1 MTELFLCF
9 IAAIWVGIFIIAFIG
24 IERDLRE
31 NDEMLY
37 KEDSK
42 Q

>member
-9 IAAIWVGIFIIAFIG
+9 IATIWVGIFIAFMG

-31 NDEMLY
+31 IDEMLY
-37 KEDSK
+37 EEDK
-42 Q
+42 

>member
-9 IAAIWVGIFIIAFIG
+9 ITAIWVGIFIAFMG
-24 IERDLRE
+24 IERVLRE

-37 KEDSK
+37 KEDK
-42 Q
+42 

>member
-1 MTELFLCF
+1 MTELFSCF
-9 IAAIWVGIFIIAFIG
+9 IAAIWVGNFIAFMG

-31 NDEMLY
+31 NNEMLY

-42 Q
+42 

>member
-1 MTELFLCF
+1 MTELFSCF
-9 IAAIWVGIFIIAFIG
+9 IAAIWVGIFIAFMG
-24 IERDLRE
+24 IERDLRK

-42 Q
+42 